1 MHPENDPH
9 PEHVPGASPD
19 PYTQDI
25 RHTSISAR
33 VPEKVNRGVFSTAT
47 MILQTSEEFVIDF
60 LSTIAPPQQVVA
72 RVVLTPTTFAQMIA
86 ALRANISKYEQQL
99 GRLGLHERV
108 SLPPAQPAEAEAAT
122 APPGGGEPPPTP
134 STAAEDHAPRRPPEA
149 PAPPRIEDL
158 YDQLKLPD
166 ELLGGVFANVV
177 MIRHTTEEFCFDFI
191 ANFFPRSVVTGRVFF
206 AAGRVP
212 SFLEAMSSALRKY
225 QQRGGRQPPP

>member
-1 MHPENDPH
+1 MHPENDPNR
-9 PEHVPGASPD
+9 EHGPGASPD

-47 MILQTSEEFVIDF
+47 MILQTAEEFVIDF

-72 RVVLTPTTFAQMIA
+72 RVVLTPTTFGQMIA
-86 ALRANISKYEQQL
+86 ALRTNISKYEEQF
-99 GRLGLHERV
+99 GRLGLRERMAH
-108 SLPPAQPAEAEAAT
+108 PAGRPAEGAPEAV
-122 APPGGGEPPPTP
+122 PLGGGEGPPA
-134 STAAEDHAPRRPPEA
+134 AAEHTPRKPPEA
-149 PAPPRIEDL
+149 PPPPRIEDL

-191 ANFFPRSVVTGRVFF
+191 ANFFPRSVVTSRVFF

-225 QQRGGRQPPP
+225 QQRGGRQAP